1 MKQLGG
7 HAMPRVA
14 VILSGCGV
22 QDGSE
27 IQEAVTALIALDEA
41 GASVAC
47 LAPDKAQRQTT
58 NHRTGK
64 PAGETRNVL
73 VESARIARGR
83 IQDLSEAK
91 ADDFDAVLMP
101 GGFGAALNLC
111 DFAVSGSDCKVDPSV
126 ERFLLAMHDAK
137 KPIAAICIAPV
148 IVAKLFGKEGVKVTI
163 GDDADTA
170 AAIERMGAKHVKCSV
185 SDAVVDETHRVV
197 TTPAYMLA
205 KSPKD
210 LRQGIE
216 KCVKETLRLV

>member
-1 MKQLGG
+1 
-7 HAMPRVA
+7 MPRVA

-27 IQEAVTALIALDEA
+27 IQEAVVALLALDEA
-41 GASVAC
+41 GAAVAC
-47 LAPDKAQRQTT
+47 FAPDKPQRNTT

-73 VESARIARGR
+73 IESARISRGR
-83 IQDLSEAK
+83 IQDLADAK

-111 DFAVSGSDCKVDPSV
+111 DFGVNGADCKVDPDV
-126 ERFLLAMHDAK
+126 ERFLTAMHDAK

-148 IVAKLFGKEGVKVTI
+148 IVAKLFGGVKVTI
-163 GDDADTA
+163 GNDRDTA
-170 AAIERMGAKHVKCSV
+170 AAIEKMGAKHVDCSV
-185 SDAVVDETHRVV
+185 SDAVVDEAHRVV

-210 LRQGIE
+210 LRAGIE
-216 KCVKETLRLV
+216 KCVKEMLRMCKR

>member
-1 MKQLGG
+1 
-7 HAMPRVA
+7 MPRVA

-27 IQEAVTALIALDEA
+27 IQEAVVALMALDEA
-41 GASVAC
+41 GAAVAC
-47 LAPDKAQRQTT
+47 FAPDKPQRQTT
-58 NHRTGK
+58 NHRIGK

-73 VESARIARGR
+73 VESARISRGR
-83 IQDLSEAK
+83 IQDLAEAK

-111 DFAVSGSDCKVDPSV
+111 DFGVNGADCKVDPEV
-126 ERFLLAMHDAK
+126 ERFLTDMHAAK

-148 IVAKLFGKEGVKVTI
+148 IVAKLFGSSGVKVTI
-163 GDDADTA
+163 GNDRDTA
-170 AAIERMGAKHVKCSV
+170 AAIEKMGARHVDCSV
-185 SDAVVDETHRVV
+185 SEAFVDETHRVA

-210 LRQGIE
+210 LRAGIE
-216 KCVKETLRLV
+216 KCVKELLRMAK

>member
-1 MKQLGG
+1 
-7 HAMPRVA
+7 MPRVA

-22 QDGSE
+22 QDGAE
-27 IQEAVTALIALDEA
+27 IQEAVIALLALDEA
-41 GASVAC
+41 GAAVAC
-47 LAPDKAQRQTT
+47 FAPDKPQRQTT
-58 NHRTGK
+58 NHLIGK

-83 IQDLSEAK
+83 IQDLSEAS

-111 DFAVSGSDCKVDPSV
+111 DFAVNGSDCKVDPSV
-126 ERFLLAMHDAK
+126 ERFLTSMHDAG
-137 KPIAAICIAPV
+137 KPIAALCIAPV
-148 IVAKLFGKEGVKVTI
+148 IVARLFGRERVQVTI

-170 AAIERMGAKHVKCSV
+170 AAIERMGARHVRCAV
-185 SDAVVDETHRVV
+185 TDAVTDETHRVV

-210 LRQGIE
+210 LRPGIE
-216 KCVKETLRLV
+216 KAVRETLRLIR